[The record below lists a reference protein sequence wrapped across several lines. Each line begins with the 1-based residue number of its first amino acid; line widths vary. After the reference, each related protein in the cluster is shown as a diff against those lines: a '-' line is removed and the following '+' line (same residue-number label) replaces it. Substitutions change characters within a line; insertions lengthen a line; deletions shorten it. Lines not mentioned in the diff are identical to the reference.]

1 MTDWIS
7 FVFSLVHSKIPMT
20 LVFMFCSVVF
30 KLSIRVESV
39 LHAKTVCKF
48 ILPYVEDKQLLS
60 EISVV
65 IGKCQ
70 TSVYLRSILCLDC
83 LLSLTQ
89 FLAERQF

>member
-39 LHAKTVCKF
+39 PHAKTVCKF
-48 ILPYVEDKQLLS
+48 ILLYVEDKELLS

-65 IGKCQ
+65 HDRKMTNQCLPTKYTMFGLLAV
-70 TSVYLRSILCLDC
+70 THSV
-83 LLSLTQ
+83 
-89 FLAERQF
+89 FG